1 MENLELIFSTLFLL
15 GVIAF
20 VAALIKYPK
29 DFVKLVWGFIIF
41 PFERAWDLLILIL
54 TPFWLLLLIL
64 DDILGLKVLPKV
76 GSKISTK
83 DYKTISRQP
92 INFVGF
98 EKFILVNSLDINS
111 IREQLVEARETY
123 PEVNIENYTI
133 DSRTSFS
140 IIHLPSSSF
149 YGFNFL
155 VMWLA
160 EHFKGQEVYGYARN
174 GTARFFN
181 YVDSNTENSLI
192 GMTNRRKKFWVSMYD
207 NLDEKQYLR
216 INNSIPMDSKLT
228 TDFFEDLMSEKAP

>member
-1 MENLELIFSTLFLL
+1 MENLELIISTLFLF

-20 VAALIKYPK
+20 VVALIKYPK

-41 PFERAWDLLILIL
+41 PFERVWDLLIFIL

-64 DDILGLKVLPKV
+64 DDLLGLKVLPQV
-76 GSKISTK
+76 GSKTSTK

-92 INFVGF
+92 INFAGF

-111 IREQLVEARETY
+111 IREQLVEARETS
-123 PEVNIENYTI
+123 PEVNIENYAI
-133 DSRTSFS
+133 GSRTSFS
-140 IIHLPSSSF
+140 IIHLPSSGF

-174 GTARFFN
+174 GTIRFFN

-192 GMTNRRKKFWVSMYD
+192 GMTNRRKKFWVTMYD
-207 NLDEKQYLR
+207 NLDKKQYLR
-216 INNSIPMDSKLT
+216 INNSIPMDS
-228 TDFFEDLMSEKAP
+228 